1 MKINAK
7 TAGKD
12 LGFATQTAEASQE
25 AGGTKKHKSEV
36 RDVALAPSGE
46 RKIAW
51 AWRNMPLLRGIK
63 KDFEK
68 NKPFKGLNITLSI
81 HMEAKTACL
90 CRTLAA
96 GGATMY
102 AAGCNPLSTQD
113 DVAAAL
119 SVGTKKDAPMAV
131 FAWHGSTPE
140 EYERHLTKALE
151 SGPNI
156 IIDDGGDLINIMHTK
171 LQHLIPDVYGGCE
184 ETTTGIMRLFS
195 MAADKTLKFPMV
207 AVNNAQCKYLFD
219 NRYGTGQSVWDGI
232 NRTTNLIVAGK
243 DVVIAGYGWCGKGIA
258 MRAKGFG
265 ARVIVTE
272 IDPVKAL
279 EAMMDGFEVMTMDEA
294 VEFGDL
300 YITAT
305 GCLGVIT
312 EKHFDKMKDGAIMCN
327 AGHFNVEVDVDWLDK
342 NTERAEHKPNIMG
355 YTLANGKKVFVI
367 AEGRLVN
374 LASGD
379 GHPVEIMDMSFAIQA
394 LSAQFV
400 AENHKKLEPGVI
412 AVPKEIDQDVAFKK
426 LAAEGLTIDEL
437 TPEQAKYLLSWDID
451 SGT

>member
-7 TAGKD
+7 TAGSN
-12 LGFATQTAEASQE
+12 LGLAAQTAHPPME
-25 AGGTKKHKSEV
+25 TVKHKSEV
-36 RDVALAPSGE
+36 RDLSLAPSGE

-51 AWRNMPLLRGIK
+51 AWRNMPLLRAIK

-68 NKPFKGLNITLSI
+68 TKPFKGLNVTLAV
-81 HMEAKTACL
+81 HLEAKTACL

-96 GGATMY
+96 GGATMHVS
-102 AAGCNPLSTQD
+102 GCNPLSTQD

-119 SVGTKKDAPMAV
+119 AAGSKKEPPMFVYAHHNV
-131 FAWHGSTPE
+131 SAE
-140 EYERHLTKALE
+140 DYERHLTMALE

-195 MAADKTLKFPMV
+195 MAADKSLKFPMV

-265 ARVIVTE
+265 ARVIITE

-279 EAMMDGFEVMTMDEA
+279 EAMMDGFEVMPMDDA

-305 GCLGVIT
+305 GCTGVIT
-312 EKHFDKMKDGAIMCN
+312 ERHFDKMKDGAVMCN

-342 NTERAEHKPNIMG
+342 NTEKAEHKPNIMG
-355 YTLANGKKVFVI
+355 YTLSNGKKVFVL

-394 LSAQFV
+394 LSAEYV
-400 AENHKKLEPGVI
+400 VKNHGKLKPGVI
-412 AVPKEIDQDVAFKK
+412 PVPKEIDLDVANKK
-426 LAAEGLTIDEL
+426 LAACGLSIDTL
-437 TPEQAKYLLSWDID
+437 TPEQAKYLLSWELD
-451 SGT
+451 

>member
-1 MKINAK
+1 MKETSGDGNNK
-7 TAGKD
+7 NTASGV
-12 LGFATQTAEASQE
+12 APASKGE
-25 AGGTKKHKSEV
+25 KRHESEV
-36 RDVALAPSGE
+36 RDLNLAASGE

-51 AWRNMPLLRGIK
+51 AWRNMPLLRAIRE
-63 KDFEK
+63 DFEK
-68 NKPFKGLNITLSI
+68 NRPFEGVKISLSV

-96 GGATMY
+96 GGADMHAT
-102 AAGCNPLSTQD
+102 GCNPLSTQD

-119 SVGTKKDAPMAV
+119 AAGGMSVY
-131 FAWHGSTPE
+131 AWHGASPA
-140 EYERHLTKALE
+140 EYERHLIKTLE

-171 LQHLIPDVYGGCE
+171 LTDLIPGVYGGCE
-184 ETTTGIMRLFS
+184 ETTTGVMRLLS
-195 MAADKTLKFPMV
+195 MSANNTLKFPMI

-243 DVVIAGYGWCGKGIA
+243 NVVVAGYGWCGKGIA

-265 ARVIVTE
+265 AKVIITE

-279 EAMMDGFEVMTMDEA
+279 EAMMDGFEVMPMDEA
-294 VEFGDL
+294 AGIGDL
-300 YITAT
+300 FITAT
-305 GCLGVIT
+305 GCAGVIG
-312 EKHFDKMKDGAIMCN
+312 EAHFDKIKDGAVLCN
-327 AGHFNVEVDVDWLDK
+327 AGHFDVEVDVAWLND
-342 NTERAEHKPNIMG
+342 NAEKSEQKPNIMG
-355 YTLANGKKVFVI
+355 YKLSNGKSVFVL

-394 LSAQFV
+394 LSARFLV
-400 AENHKKLEPGVI
+400 KNYEFLEPGLI
-412 AVPKEIDQDVAFKK
+412 PVPKDIDNDVARKK
-426 LAAEGLTIDEL
+426 LMSCGLTIDKL
-437 TPEQAKYLLSWDID
+437 TPEQAKYLLSWEMD
-451 SGT
+451 

>member
-1 MKINAK
+1 MEINSSI
-7 TAGKD
+7 AGNGLD
-12 LGFATQTAEASQE
+12 CPTEAATVA
-25 AGGTKKHKSEV
+25 AGAVRHESEV
-36 RDVALAPSGE
+36 RDLSLAPSGE

-51 AWRNMPLLRGIK
+51 AWRNMPLLREIK

-68 NKPFKGLNITLSI
+68 TKPFKGVKITLSV
-81 HMEAKTACL
+81 HLEAKTACL

-96 GGATMY
+96 GGAEMSAT
-102 AAGCNPLSTQD
+102 GCNPLSTQD

-119 SVGTKKDAPMAV
+119 ASKGMHVY
-131 FAWHGSTPE
+131 AWHGATTE

-156 IIDDGGDLINIMHTK
+156 IVDDGGDLINIMHTK
-171 LQHLIPDVYGGCE
+171 LQHLIPGVFGGCE

-195 MAADKTLKFPMV
+195 MAADKSLMFPMI
-207 AVNNAQCKYLFD
+207 AVNNAQGKYLFD

-243 DVVIAGYGWCGKGIA
+243 CVVVAGYGWCGKGIA

-265 ARVIVTE
+265 AMVVVTE

-279 EAMMDGFEVMTMDEA
+279 EAMMDGFDVMTMDEA
-294 VEFGDL
+294 SVIGDL
-300 YITAT
+300 FITAT
-305 GCLGVIT
+305 GCTGVIT
-312 EKHFDKMKDGAIMCN
+312 ERHFGKLKDGAVLCN
-327 AGHFNVEVDVDWLDK
+327 AGHFNVEVDVDWLDC
-342 NTERAEHKPNIMG
+342 NTEKSEQKPNIMG
-355 YTLANGKKVFVI
+355 YALDNGRKIFVL

-394 LSAQFV
+394 LSARYI
-400 AENHKKLEPGVI
+400 AENHTDLEPGVI
-412 AVPKEIDQDVAFKK
+412 PVPKEIDLDVANKK
-426 LAAEGLTIDEL
+426 LAACGLSIDKL
-437 TPEQAKYLLSWDID
+437 TPEQAKYLLSW
-451 SGT
+451 SLE